1 MNGPIS
7 SCKGDTRR
15 PGHAGAKVLKSS
27 PGEADS
33 RTYRRQG
40 LGKPVVAAMECTVNM
55 GSYNGLVASK
65 DTGELGQRN
74 ESRVLNSL
82 LKV

>member
-1 MNGPIS
+1 M
-7 SCKGDTRR
+7 
-15 PGHAGAKVLKSS
+15 
-27 PGEADS
+27 
-33 RTYRRQG
+33 
-40 LGKPVVAAMECTVNM
+40 AAMECIVNM

-65 DTGELGQRN
+65 DAGELGQRN